1 LKTNLQHPFLE
12 IVGMA
17 THGVHIAL
25 TGVITEFQIPAK
37 TKDVLEWM
45 RKKYKN
51 SGLQF
56 QGKLQDPSN
65 ETRMLNV
72 FASMDEDDENM
83 NSHMLPS
90 PFDEEVYNSSILI
103 LATQNDENDSYVPN
117 VASYVSLK
125 SHEYE
130 TLYQEWTFAVDDEEE
145 EHEEVDDDT
154 EAEEV
159 VYEEVEEEVVVP
171 GRQTTTRIASQ
182 VKTRD
187 VFVEC
192 AIREKVLE
200 NFTNLLE
207 SREKASE
214 LETHML
220 QNIVDIAK
228 KEGYE
233 VDWSNRTF
241 WNMYRTKAI
250 SLYENLRGKQS
261 YVQNNEDLLTKIKN
275 NEITLKFVAEMG
287 PIDMCPSRWKE
298 SIEKIIETEKKLYST
313 QKSASI
319 FMWCSSCKKKSK
331 CDYYQMQTRSADE
344 PMTTFVNCLECG
356 KKWKF

>member
-1 LKTNLQHPFLE
+1 
-12 IVGMA
+12 MA
-17 THGVHIAL
+17 TYGVHIAL

-51 SGLQF
+51 PALQF
-56 QGKLQDPSN
+56 QGKLQDPSS
-65 ETRMLNV
+65 EMRMLNV
-72 FASMDEDDENM
+72 FASIDEDDETINL
-83 NSHMLPS
+83 HMLPS
-90 PFDEEVYNSSILI
+90 PFDEEVYNSPIMI
-103 LATQNDENDSYVPN
+103 LATENDDNDSYIPN
-117 VASYVSLK
+117 VSSYVGIRSGD
-125 SHEYE
+125 YE
-130 TLYQEWTFAVDDEEE
+130 TLYQEWTFAVDGNEVEDV
-145 EHEEVDDDT
+145 EEVDDGDVDD
-154 EAEEV
+154 V
-159 VYEEVEEEVVVP
+159 VYDDVEEEVVVP
-171 GRQTTTRIASQ
+171 VRPTTTRTTTQ

-200 NFTNLLE
+200 NFTVLLE
-207 SREKASE
+207 SKEKATE
-214 LETHML
+214 LEKYML
-220 QNIVDIAK
+220 QTIVDIAK

-233 VDWSNRTF
+233 VDWSNKTF
-241 WNMYRTKAI
+241 WNLYRTKAI
-250 SLYENLRGKQS
+250 SLYENLRGKDS
-261 YVQNNEDLLTKIKN
+261 YVQNNEELLAKIKN
-275 NEITLKFVAEMG
+275 NELGLRFVAEMG